1 MMLDDRDSSYK
12 INPLNR
18 IEDEHPFFII
28 EIVGEP
34 TIGKLM
40 GKVTELVTLPISL
53 PIVGSPSRMLS
64 AAYAEVTSLRR

>member
-1 MMLDDRDSSYK
+1 MLSRNLDDSGVVMMLDDRDSSYE

-34 TIGKLM
+34 TYG
-40 GKVTELVTLPISL
+40 
-53 PIVGSPSRMLS
+53 
-64 AAYAEVTSLRR
+64 